1 MSRNHAARAEISMSE
16 AKERAAQLRTEILAA
31 LATGHA
37 YTTTE
42 LEPLCP
48 SALDLAQIANQVG
61 NLRKSGDIVPS
72 VLRVPPTGRPQAT
85 YRLAAASTLSVPD
98 ITPEDTPEPLDA
110 TQTARLAEVIES
122 TLTDAWLHATDPA
135 DLCPPF
141 EGPVVGFSDRRYRD
155 AITQAI
161 LAAPDPAPRI
171 LEAPMYIGTL
181 SAMIERLESRRPVMP
196 NIDLV
201 ARLADLRDLLE
212 ELA

>member
-61 NLRKSGDIVPS
+61 NLRKSGDIEPAEP
-72 VLRVPPTGRPQAT
+72 RIGQTGRPQAT
-85 YRLAAASTLSVPD
+85 YRLAASSPPAAL
-98 ITPEDTPEPLDA
+98 EDAPAPLDA

-135 DLCPPF
+135 DVCPPF